1 MLRVKRFA
9 SVAADER
16 SNDFDRRTKA
26 GRRRRGRSWPGMEN
40 TDALG
45 IYGRSRAAGAAFS

>member
-16 SNDFDRRTKA
+16 SNGFDRRTKA
-26 GRRRRGRSWPGMEN
+26 GRRRRRRSWPGMEN

-45 IYGRSRAAGAAFS
+45 IYGRGRAAGAAFS